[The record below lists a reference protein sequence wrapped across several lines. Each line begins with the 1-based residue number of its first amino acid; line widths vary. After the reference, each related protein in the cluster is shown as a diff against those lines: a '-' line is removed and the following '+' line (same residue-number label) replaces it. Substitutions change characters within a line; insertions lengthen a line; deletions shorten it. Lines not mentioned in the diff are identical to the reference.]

1 LAATKSTAGFPP
13 AVRRASRLRTEW
25 GGRPRDSRRDG
36 GATLSS
42 AFLFT
47 GCVLALFLAQPATA
61 ADFQRGTVVRVA
73 QVYLSPDVSSAKLA
87 EMDRGRE
94 IIVLETSREWAHVEA
109 NLNEE
114 RTVSGW
120 VLDKGVIRASTPNGD
135 KILFGE
141 AVDSEDQA
149 TRRHGRNGAAQDAM
163 RLYYRAAEYFPTSPL
178 AAEAMYRSADI
189 RWQLEKADVSTR
201 PSSKERESYLREG
214 MEEKYMKEVIK
225 KFPGTKWADLAA
237 FQLIDNKL
245 CGDWQG
251 SSKCPVKESEIYEK
265 YANEHPQSPAV
276 AEALYDA
283 AWRWSALMEIYKTE
297 EEPKKSEEAKG
308 RAIALAQKV
317 ASQSSPANWATRA
330 QRLLYLIDQ
339 GVPTYGNV
347 TQ

>member
-1 LAATKSTAGFPP
+1 MAATNSSAGVPP
-13 AVRRASRLRTEW
+13 AVPWASRLRTEW
-25 GGRPRDSRRDG
+25 GGRPPDSRRDG